1 MEWGTSIE
9 FAPVILMFKNPD
21 RVFCVRTAMGA
32 ANALINE
39 FPTDDGEEFL
49 LAIKLCVDVVEG
61 KADPEQL
68 RAAIIRAADEAG
80 VTAIAVLN

>member
-9 FAPVILMFKNPD
+9 FAPVILMFKDPD
-21 RVFCVRTAMGA
+21 RVFCVRTAKEA
-32 ANALINE
+32 ANALIKE

-49 LAIKLCVDVVEG
+49 LAIKLCLDVIER